1 VETVIEKSSKC
12 HQKKPSAPLLSY
24 ESLVH
29 AMAGSMGSVTAMSV
43 FYPLDTIR
51 ARLQLDDREEAKNT
65 LVMLIELS
73 KREGFGTLYRGLLPV
88 LESLC
93 VSNFVYF
100 YSFHGLKSYMG
111 MSASA
116 LRDLALGSVAGIIN
130 VLTTTPLWVVN
141 TRIKMQGLPNADNQ
155 NKVRYRGL
163 VDGLIKISRTEGIRA
178 LWAGTVPSLLLV
190 TNPALQFMTYE
201 SIKRRL
207 KLKYGDREISSA
219 VYFLVGAVAKT
230 VATVFTYPLQIVQ
243 AKLRHGHKMEGL
255 RKDASLLEIIR
266 AILNRHGMKGLF
278 KGMESKI
285 LQTVLTSALMFVVY
299 EKIAAFVFRLMRL
312 KK

>member
-1 VETVIEKSSKC
+1 
-12 HQKKPSAPLLSY
+12 
-24 ESLVH
+24 
-29 AMAGSMGSVTAMSV
+29 
-43 FYPLDTIR
+43 
-51 ARLQLDDREEAKNT
+51 
-65 LVMLIELS
+65 MLMELS

-100 YSFHGLKSYMG
+100 YSFHALKSYMG
-111 MSASA
+111 VGSASA
-116 LRDLALGSVAGIIN
+116 LRDLALGSIAGTIN

-141 TRIKMQGLPNADNQ
+141 TRIKMQGLPSVSSE

-163 VDGLIKISRTEGIRA
+163 VDGLFKISQAEGVRA

-190 TNPALQFMTYE
+190 INPALQVMTYE

-207 KLKYGDREISSA
+207 KLKYGDKELSSMI
-219 VYFLVGAVAKT
+219 YFLVGAAAKT

-266 AILNRHGMKGLF
+266 AILERHGLKGLF

-299 EKIAAFVFRLMRL
+299 EKITAFVFRLMRL
-312 KK
+312 KKN